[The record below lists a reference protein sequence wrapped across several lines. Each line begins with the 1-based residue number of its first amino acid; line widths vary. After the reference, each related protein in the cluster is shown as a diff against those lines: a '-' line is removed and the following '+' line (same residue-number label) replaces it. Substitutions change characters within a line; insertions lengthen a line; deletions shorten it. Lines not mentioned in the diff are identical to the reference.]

1 MDQIEQKKRNKLIDI
16 YTELITSIIVY
27 HLRSET
33 YTEHL
38 ETTYDNILE
47 LIEALKNV

>member
-27 HLRSET
+27 HLRSVSDL
-33 YTEHL
+33 EHL
-38 ETTYDNILE
+38 ETTQDNILE